1 MTSDPLETDLPSPL
15 PAPFVC
21 PQARVLDDW
30 IDYNGHMNM
39 AFYNVAFDQAL
50 DAVYD
55 ALGIGEGYLERSGCS
70 HFTLEAHVTYLREV
84 RRGDPL
90 RISWQL
96 LAMDHK
102 RLHFF
107 EEMYHAGE
115 GFLAATSEQ
124 ISMHVDMDSRRSAPF
139 PEPVRQ
145 RIEALL
151 RDHAELPQPDRV
163 GHVIGIPSLS
173 S

>member
-1 MTSDPLETDLPSPL
+1 MSSDTQEEVSPSPL

-55 ALGIGEGYLERSGCS
+55 ALGIGEGYLERTGCS

-90 RISWQL
+90 RITWQL

-107 EEMYHAGE
+107 EEMYHAEE

-124 ISMHVDMDSRRSAPF
+124 ISMHVDMESRRSAPF
-139 PEPVRQ
+139 PEPLRQ

-151 RDHAELPQPDRV
+151 SAHAQLPRPDRV
-163 GHVIGIPSLS
+163 GHVIGIPSRS
-173 S
+173 N